1 MKISQAKRICTPIAI
16 TVGECIN
23 NSSAK
28 LKRMLNIAKENPKTT
43 KLNVAPFVALDSL
56 AKRQFVAKGCG
67 RQDRGQ
73 AIKQN
78 VIDAGACKSQKTER
92 RKVKL

>member
-1 MKISQAKRICTPIAI
+1 
-16 TVGECIN
+16 
-23 NSSAK
+23 
-28 LKRMLNIAKENPKTT
+28 MLNIAKENPKTT
-43 KLNVAPFVALDSL
+43 KLNVAAFCLDSL
-56 AKRQFVAKGCG
+56 AKRQFVAEGCG